1 MTSTTVGKVLEAGL
15 VVLYIGL
22 VTTALFGGVVPDY
35 RATAGDAVADRTLAT
50 AVERIQ
56 QAIPPDGS
64 AVRVDHRIALP
75 GSIAGAAYRIDARGE
90 TLHLTHPNPAIG
102 GRMRLALPPAVTTVS
117 GGWESGAEAR
127 IVVRSRPDGLV
138 VMLAEAGG

>member
-64 AVRVDHRIALP
+64 AVRVDHRISLP
-75 GSIAGAAYRIDARGE
+75 GSIAGAAYRIDAREGA
-90 TLHLTHPNPAIG
+90 LHLTHPNPAVG
-102 GRMRLALPPAVTTVS
+102 GRMHLALPPTVTTVS
-117 GGWESGAEAR
+117 GGWESGGDAR
-127 IVVRSRPDGLV
+127 IVVRSVPSGLAV
-138 VMLAEAGG
+138 RLAEVSG